1 MTTPKKFVKSKPF
14 DPRLV
19 TKTSLPNP
27 KEAIA
32 LLVLLW
38 LSNNRPA
45 NLVYGE
51 TDSDGTLSM
60 DQDNLE
66 KIQEQLATF
75 TKENFQWNDIK
86 EVIANN
92 PLLTSQLESL
102 KAAFELVWRLGI
114 VNFED
119 NSRSNSAER
128 KGGKRYPKRIQFAS
142 NMDVVAAYADVKPE
156 EFTRILLNWLS
167 GNVESVDKQYEEG
180 FTKIL
185 AAFAEISL
193 YKTGKGEESTVYVP
207 AGVYDTILNNDGK
220 AELTDAGSEIQG
232 PTRIFNSLIKQGL
245 NPYLKKGGNSSVEMS
260 DSVTESQLQA
270 YCERAQTTMEL
281 SFIEVK
287 AQETMGGSRGLNN
300 EIDRPRNLIFFGAPG
315 TGKSYTLNQEAER
328 YFDETNTRRV
338 TFHPDYTYAQF
349 VGSYKPVPVLDDDD
363 NPTNDIKYDFV
374 PGPFLKTYVKAI
386 QNPNENFLLIVE
398 EINRANPAGVFGDI
412 FQLLDRDAN
421 GESDYA
427 IAVPEDMRLYLQ
439 VRVPEF
445 RTNGNMNGP
454 KEFVE
459 EEIRLKKATEELKI
473 PSNMYIWATMNSA
486 DQGVYPM
493 DTAFKRRWSFRYMD
507 IDGGEDQIEEY
518 ILPLGN
524 TGHKVKWN
532 DMRKAINKVLQNAR
546 INEDKFLGPF
556 FIDPDLIDNGDSFVD
571 AFKSK
576 VLLYLIEDA
585 AKTKKEKVFG
595 DSSITY
601 SVVSSKFD
609 DEGENIF
616 SGIETLSYVDETDTS
631 EEEEEPEED
640 LEQ

>member
-1 MTTPKKFVKSKPF
+1 M
-14 DPRLV
+14 
-19 TKTSLPNP
+19 
-27 KEAIA
+27 
-32 LLVLLW
+32 
-38 LSNNRPA
+38 
-45 NLVYGE
+45 Y
-51 TDSDGTLSM
+51 
-60 DQDNLE
+60 Q
-66 KIQEQLATF
+66 QEL
-75 TKENFQWNDIK
+75 
-86 EVIANN
+86 
-92 PLLTSQLESL
+92 
-102 KAAFELVWRLGI
+102 
-114 VNFED
+114 
-119 NSRSNSAER
+119 
-128 KGGKRYPKRIQFAS
+128 
-142 NMDVVAAYADVKPE
+142 
-156 EFTRILLNWLS
+156 
-167 GNVESVDKQYEEG
+167 
-180 FTKIL
+180 
-185 AAFAEISL
+185 
-193 YKTGKGEESTVYVP
+193 
-207 AGVYDTILNNDGK
+207 YDTILNNDGK

-245 NPYLKKGGNSSVEMS
+245 NPYLKKSGKSSVEMS
-260 DSVTESQLQA
+260 DSVTESQLRA

-439 VRVPEF
+439 VRIPEF
-445 RTNGNMNGP
+445 HTNGNMNGP

-473 PSNMYIWATMNSA
+473 PYNMYIWATMNSA

>member
-51 TDSDGTLSM
+51 TDSNGTLSM
-60 DQDNLE
+60 DQVNLD

-156 EFTRILLNWLS
+156 EFTRILLSWLS
-167 GNVESVDKQYEEG
+167 GNVESLDKQYEEG

-245 NPYLKKGGNSSVEMS
+245 NPYLKKGGNSNVEMS
-260 DSVTESQLQA
+260 DNVTESQLRA

-287 AQETMGGSRGLNN
+287 AQETIGGSRELNN

-315 TGKSYTLNQEAER
+315 TGKSHTLNQEAKE
-328 YFDETNTRRV
+328 YFNETNTRRV

-349 VGSYKPVPVLDDDD
+349 VGSYKPVPVLDGDD

-386 QNPNENFLLIVE
+386 QNPHENFLLIVE

-412 FQLLDRDAN
+412 FQLLDRNAN

-445 RTNGNMNGP
+445 HTNGNMNGS
-454 KEFVE
+454 KEFIE
-459 EEIRLKKATEELKI
+459 EEIRLKKVTEELKI

-507 IDGGEDQIEEY
+507 IDGGENQIEKY

-556 FIDPDLIDNGDSFVD
+556 FIDPDLIDNSDGFVD

-595 DSSITY
+595 DSSVTY
-601 SVVSSKFD
+601 SVVSKKFD

-616 SGIETLSYVDETDTS
+616 SGIETLSYVDEADIS
-631 EEEEEPEED
+631 KEGEESEED
-640 LEQ
+640 LGQ

>member
-51 TDSDGTLSM
+51 TDSNGTLSM
-60 DQDNLE
+60 DQVNLD

-156 EFTRILLNWLS
+156 EFTRILLSWLS
-167 GNVESVDKQYEEG
+167 GNVESLDKQYEEG

-245 NPYLKKGGNSSVEMS
+245 NPYLKKGGNSNVEMS
-260 DSVTESQLQA
+260 DNVTESQLRA

-287 AQETMGGSRGLNN
+287 AQETIGGSRELNN

-315 TGKSYTLNQEAER
+315 TGKSHTLNQEAKE
-328 YFDETNTRRV
+328 YFNETNTRRV

-349 VGSYKPVPVLDDDD
+349 VGSYKPVPVLDGDD

-386 QNPNENFLLIVE
+386 QNPHENFLLIVE

-412 FQLLDRDAN
+412 FQLLDRNAN

-445 RTNGNMNGP
+445 HTNGNMNGS
-454 KEFVE
+454 KEFIE
-459 EEIRLKKATEELKI
+459 EEIRLKKVTEELKI

-507 IDGGEDQIEEY
+507 IDGGENQIEKY

-556 FIDPDLIDNGDSFVD
+556 FIDPDLIDNSDGFVD

-595 DSSITY
+595 DSSVTY
-601 SVVSSKFD
+601 SVVSKKFD

-616 SGIETLSYVDETDTS
+616 SGIETLSYVDEADIS
-631 EEEEEPEED
+631 KEGEESEED